1 MVGKALPSSLAEA
14 VRIKSMGHIS
24 LQLLR
29 DEGFPGGTSGKKP
42 ACQCRRLKRHGFGP
56 WVGKISWRWAQ
67 PPTHFLPGES
77 HRQRSL
83 VGYGPQGRTEL
94 DTTEVT

>member
-42 ACQCRRLKRHGFGP
+42 ACQWRRLKRHGFGP

-67 PPTHFLPGES
+67 PPAPLSCLENPTEEPGGLWSVGS
-77 HRQRSL
+77 HR
-83 VGYGPQGRTEL
+83 VGH
-94 DTTEVT
+94 D